1 MHADLHLLQQGRRHS
16 RGLQPDGGLL
26 PCYQVTMLLCLVSAD
41 QHGELRPGP
50 RHLRQVGHHRGGGR
64 GADQRIQADID
75 IIDRY
80 LHIDTQIDT
89 DCVLQGWRG
98 QGGGSPGD
106 QGGTPGPH

>member
-1 MHADLHLLQQGRRHS
+1 M
-16 RGLQPDGGLL
+16 L
-26 PCYQVTMLLCLVSAD
+26 PCYNVIMLLCLVSAD

-64 GADQRIQADID
+64 GPDQRVQADID